1 MSDHAQSLDAEE
13 PHPDDRPLGPILGK
27 LAAEI
32 LVYGVFA
39 ILALGA
45 LSVTLG

>member
-1 MSDHAQSLDAEE
+1 MSDNAQTFGAED

-39 ILALGA
+39 VLALGA